1 MYKLLH
7 QLEERDEVRARLV
20 FYNEEW
26 RYRSLMYNAMD
37 QFPMRKGIIWAAKHI
52 INELVNPLRD
62 ALAEESHDQI
72 LAKGQTLL
80 EGIWALAMQPNS
92 PRDEQIPNIGGG
104 SSNEPRA
111 SGRQGHPGR
120 GRRACKY
127 GRGRPNAY

>member
-52 INELVNPLRD
+52 INELANPLRD
-62 ALAEESHDQI
+62 ALAEGSHDQI

-80 EGIWALAMQPNS
+80 EGIWALAMQPNF
-92 PRDEQIPNIGGG
+92 PRDEQIANI
-104 SSNEPRA
+104 
-111 SGRQGHPGR
+111 
-120 GRRACKY
+120 
-127 GRGRPNAY
+127 